1 MIEIC
6 KQVAIYNVYEN
17 KERVEERESIKSI
30 FRRKCFSI
38 FYCNYHLHGC
48 TCVPTPY
55 LLHHLQISYTSVYY
69 IWLWNLCI
77 FLCISFILLKNNVTN
92 KGLSKNLPILNV
104 YWSRKEYWLTVS
116 FWVGDH
122 ERQMQVIA
130 KFQSLRARQ
139 MNFSELWQPRHSS
152 SIFNGVSIN
161 KPYKIFT

>member
-1 MIEIC
+1 MRTRKGWKKENPLNPFLEEDVSPFFI
-6 KQVAIYNVYEN
+6 AITIYMV
-17 KERVEERESIKSI
+17 VPV
-30 FRRKCFSI
+30 
-38 FYCNYHLHGC
+38 C
-48 TCVPTPY
+48 TPTPSF
-55 LLHHLQISYTSVYY
+55 LHHLQISYTSVYY

-104 YWSRKEYWLTVS
+104 YWSRKEYWVTVS

-152 SIFNGVSIN
+152 SIFNGCQ
-161 KPYKIFT
+161 

>member
-1 MIEIC
+1 MFMRTRKGWKKENPLNPFLEENVSPFFI
-6 KQVAIYNVYEN
+6 AITIYMV
-17 KERVEERESIKSI
+17 VPV
-30 FRRKCFSI
+30 
-38 FYCNYHLHGC
+38 C
-48 TCVPTPY
+48 TPTPY

-152 SIFNGVSIN
+152 SIFNGCQ
-161 KPYKIFT
+161 

>member
-1 MIEIC
+1 MFMRTRKGWKKENPLNPFLEEDVSPFFI
-6 KQVAIYNVYEN
+6 AITIYMVVPVYQLPTFY
-17 KERVEERESIKSI
+17 II
-30 FRRKCFSI
+30 FKF
-38 FYCNYHLHGC
+38 HM
-48 TCVPTPY
+48 
-55 LLHHLQISYTSVYY
+55 YTSVYY

-152 SIFNGVSIN
+152 SIFNGCQ
-161 KPYKIFT
+161 